1 MHLHRD
7 CQTSDKPEQKNL
19 NNNKSSYDWT
29 HVPSDWANYFRIN
42 NTSNAHLDGVESGEP
57 LGQVRQVLE
66 ALEGGGG
73 ATGLQDEPTL
83 RHEHGALAQDV
94 GIQLQTVTTL
104 SHQQ

>member
-1 MHLHRD
+1 MGLNKGPFRVNK
-7 CQTSDKPEQKNL
+7 TS
-19 NNNKSSYDWT
+19 S
-29 HVPSDWANYFRIN
+29 
-42 NTSNAHLDGVESGEP
+42 AHLDGVESGEP

-104 SHQQ
+104 SQQQ